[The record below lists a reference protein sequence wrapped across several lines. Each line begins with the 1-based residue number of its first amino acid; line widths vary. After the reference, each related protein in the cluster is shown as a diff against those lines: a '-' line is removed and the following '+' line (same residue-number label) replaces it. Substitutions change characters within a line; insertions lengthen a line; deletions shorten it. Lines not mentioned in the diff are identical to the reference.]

1 MYKYIESYY
10 ICSSWYMLS
19 MHFSVARN
27 KETMMKFR
35 NNPLFLLDKSNV
47 KINKITFTR
56 DALRIKI
63 HWYLRTT

>member
-1 MYKYIESYY
+1 
-10 ICSSWYMLS
+10 MLS